1 MLSCEPFYFH
11 PRGEVCVSAFLF
23 ILIQERDFKE
33 FIQLITLSLH
43 FMGTQL
49 IGACFLLKNL
59 NSEPAT
65 WAEKKDLLHLLISSF
80 LGKGWMNISQEL
92 DVGHV
97 WEVLGV
103 GLLSFFQRGP
113 HGVAN
118 GLYQEE
124 AEEDTGFLQEE

>member
-1 MLSCEPFYFH
+1 MLSCEPLYFH
-11 PRGEVCVSAFLF
+11 PRGEVCAGAFLF
-23 ILIQERDFKE
+23 SLVQKRDFKE

-59 NSEPAT
+59 NSEPLGQ
-65 WAEKKDLLHLLISSF
+65 KRNLLHLHISSF
-80 LGKGWMNISQEL
+80 LGKGWVNISQEL

-118 GLYQEE
+118 GE
-124 AEEDTGFLQEE
+124 AKEDTGFLQDE

>member
-1 MLSCEPFYFH
+1 MLSCEPLYFH
-11 PRGEVCVSAFLF
+11 PRGEVCVGAFLF
-23 ILIQERDFKE
+23 SLIQERDFKE

-59 NSEPAT
+59 NSEPLGQ
-65 WAEKKDLLHLLISSF
+65 KRDLLHLLISSF
-80 LGKGWMNISQEL
+80 LGKGWVNISQEL

-118 GLYQEE
+118 GLYQGE
-124 AEEDTGFLQEE
+124 AKEDTGFLQDE